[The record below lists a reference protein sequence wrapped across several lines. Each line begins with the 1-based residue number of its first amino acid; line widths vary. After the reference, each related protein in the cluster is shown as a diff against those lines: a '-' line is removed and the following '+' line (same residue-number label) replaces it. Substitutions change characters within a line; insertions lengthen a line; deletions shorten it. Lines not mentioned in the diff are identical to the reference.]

1 MTTKSVTR
9 TNNTYR
15 FTSNDKVAQNLTKRK
30 SIIGAIQGFGKPEF
44 RLEYLVVGGGGA
56 GGSAG
61 GGGGGGGGV
70 VIGTMGFTDNPL
82 YAGFSATAS
91 FYYQRSPGTGRCEM
105 QVTAVGSGYIQ
116 SGAVM
121 SIPGVNNNM
130 PIRVVE
136 QRTGAAGAT
145 GNYYVSTVLT
155 SPTAP
160 AATSQPTASPPAFAL
175 TPRSITGTSG
185 IAFNTPIGISTG
197 AGGGGRTDQIGNLGS
212 QSTFGFITAHG
223 GGGGGSAGLAEP
235 ANTDARGA
243 GSATSVA
250 TGGGQGAFKNWVA
263 DYPHGFVAGSVQG
276 GYGGVSYRVGNDPSV
291 RNGKSGGD
299 TDESNPFPGQPGP
312 TTTIDRNAQ
321 SYALVPGVRGGGG
334 GAAGQDTPTAP
345 DDRSRGGEGG
355 SGYVWPYTGLRY
367 ASGGGGASY
376 QPTNN
381 PVEAGGDEAGRG
393 TVFNGGDAMF
403 DGGTAPTGAPLPPYG
418 SKIGF
423 GGPNGENAGQ
433 SKRALKNRGGGG
445 GGAFNGSSYFGFPET
460 IRRGVGPLSPFPY
473 PGGLGGAGVWP
484 SDYDYGNPGSPN
496 WRGRNSGSEG
506 GSGGSGVVIIRYPAV
521 FGNVSNSGS
530 PDVSVTPTGFIHY
543 TFTGAGSI
551 TFDYNP

>member
-1 MTTKSVTR
+1 MTTRSVTR

-44 RLEYLVVGGGGA
+44 FLNYLVVGGGGA

-91 FYYQRSPGTGRCEM
+91 LYYQRSPGTGKCEM
-105 QVTAVGSGYIQ
+105 QVTSVGSGYIQ
-116 SGAVM
+116 AGSVID
-121 SIPGVNNNM
+121 IPGVSTNM
-130 PIRVVE
+130 PVIVVQ
-136 QRTGAAGAT
+136 QRNGTAGGT

-155 SPTAP
+155 APTAP
-160 AATSQPTASPPAFAL
+160 SAIAQPTASPPAFAL
-175 TPRSITGTSG
+175 TPRTVTGTSG
-185 IAFNTPIGISTG
+185 IAYGTPIGVTIG
-197 AGGGGRTDQIGNLGS
+197 AGGGGRTDAIGNLGS
-212 QSTFGFITAHG
+212 QSNFGFITAHG
-223 GGGGGSAGLAEP
+223 GGGGGSAGLP
-235 ANTDARGA
+235 GNTDARGT

-250 TGGGQGAFKNWVA
+250 SGGGQGAFYGWQ
-263 DYPHGFVAGSVQG
+263 PSMPFGFVAGSVQG
-276 GYGGVSYRVGNDPSV
+276 GYGGVSYRPGADNDV
-291 RNGKSGGD
+291 RQGKSGNDSGED
-299 TDESNPFPGQPGP
+299 NSFPGQPGP
-312 TTTIDRNAQ
+312 TSTIDRNSQ
-321 SYALVPGVRGGGG
+321 PYSLVAGVRGGGG
-334 GAAGQDTPTAP
+334 GAAGWDTPSAP
-345 DDRSRGGEGG
+345 DNNSRGGDGG
-355 SGYVWPYTGLRY
+355 NGYTWPYNGVRY
-367 ASGGGGASY
+367 ASGGGGSSY

-381 PVEAGGDEAGRG
+381 PASGGTGEAGAGTVYNGGDEM
-393 TVFNGGDAMF
+393 FN
-403 DGGTAPTGAPLPPYG
+403 GGTAPTGAPLPPYG

-423 GGPNGENAGQ
+423 GGPNGEDNRN
-433 SKRALKNRGGGG
+433 KRASVNRGGGG
-445 GGAFNGSSYFGFPET
+445 GGAFNGGSYFSFPAT
-460 IRRGVGPLSPFPY
+460 IRLGVGPLSPSPY
-473 PGGLGGAGVWP
+473 PGGLGGGAVWP
-484 SDYDYGNPGSPN
+484 GDYPYGNPGAPN

-543 TFTGAGSI
+543 TFTGSGSI

>member
-44 RLEYLVVGGGGA
+44 FLNYLVVGGGGA
-56 GGSAG
+56 GGSGG

-82 YAGFSATAS
+82 YSGFSATAS
-91 FYYQRSPGTGRCEM
+91 LYYQRSPGTGRCEM

-136 QRTGAAGAT
+136 QRSGTAGGT

-160 AATSQPTASPPAFAL
+160 AAISQPTATPPAFAL
-175 TPRSITGTSG
+175 TPRSVTGTSG
-185 IAFNTPIGISTG
+185 IAYNTPIGIGIG
-197 AGGGGRTDQIGNLGS
+197 AGGGGRTDAIGNLGS
-212 QSTFGFITAHG
+212 ESNFGFITAYG
-223 GGGGGSAGLAEP
+223 GGGGGTAGTP
-235 ANTDARGA
+235 GNTEGRGT

-250 TGGGQGAFKNWVA
+250 SGGGQGAFYGFQPS
-263 DYPHGFVAGSVQG
+263 YPFGFVAGSVQG
-276 GYGGVSYRVGNDPSV
+276 GFGGVSFRPGADNDV
-291 RNGKSGGD
+291 RNGRSGDSRGED
-299 TDESNPFPGQPGP
+299 NPFPGQPGP
-312 TTTIDRNAQ
+312 TETIDRNANP
-321 SYALVPGVRGGGG
+321 YALIGGIGGGGG
-334 GAAGQDTPTAP
+334 GAAGWDRPAP
-345 DDRSRGGEGG
+345 NSDNESRGGSGG
-355 SGYVWPYTGLRY
+355 SGTIWPYTGARY
-367 ASGGGGASY
+367 ASGGGGSSF
-376 QPTNN
+376 QPNNN
-381 PVEAGGDEAGRG
+381 PADAGGDEAGVG
-393 TVFNGGDAMF
+393 TVYNGGNEMF

-423 GGPNGENAGQ
+423 GGTNGENRQ
-433 SKRALKNRGGGG
+433 NKRALPNRGGGG
-445 GGAFNGSSYFGFPET
+445 GGAYNGGSYFGYPET
-460 IRRGVGPLSPFPY
+460 IRLGVGPLSPSPY
-473 PGGLGGAGVWP
+473 PGGLGGGAVWP
-484 SDYDYGNPGSPN
+484 SNYDYGNPGSPR